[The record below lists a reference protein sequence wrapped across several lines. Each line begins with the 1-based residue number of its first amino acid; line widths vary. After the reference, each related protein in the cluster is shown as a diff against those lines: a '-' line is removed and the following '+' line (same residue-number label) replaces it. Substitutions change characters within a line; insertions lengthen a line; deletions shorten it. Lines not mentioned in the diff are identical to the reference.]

1 MMEIDHATKQVYS
14 NIILSGTENTFQDSK
29 RYEEAVSYRLSNP
42 AMISYVNLEKIAFE
56 RFEVVQISFVFLKV
70 WK

>member
-14 NIILSGTENTFQDSK
+14 NVILSGSDKHNTLQDS
-29 RYEEAVSYRLSNP
+29 RVYEKTVSYRLSNP

-56 RFEVVQISFVFLKV
+56 R
-70 WK
+70 